1 MKIRIDGTP
10 EEIEQAAHIFG
21 PSCGPIKITK
31 KRDGGNFGYLEV
43 EERPKIICLDC
54 ETTGLD
60 PNEDEI
66 LSLSIVDWDG
76 NVLHDRKYKP
86 ARKTEWPDAER
97 VNGISPESVAECR
110 GIWQDDGR
118 IGQIICDADEIIGY
132 NVGFDMS
139 FLVDRQGPRVPCGR
153 AGVPCDPE
161 VRRCRVAPPP
171 RSRGH
176 PDALPEF
183 QVLTRYRR
191 ADADFESR
199 INANRITPQNPRHA
213 PRWGGL

>member
-139 FLVDRQGPRVPCGR
+139 FLSAVNIGPYRPGR
-153 AGVPCDPE
+153 KP
-161 VRRCRVAPPP
+161 
-171 RSRGH
+171 
-176 PDALPEF
+176 
-183 QVLTRYRR
+183 
-191 ADADFESR
+191 
-199 INANRITPQNPRHA
+199 RITDTMYEFAKLQGDWDA
-213 PRWGGL
+213 PARITSGTS